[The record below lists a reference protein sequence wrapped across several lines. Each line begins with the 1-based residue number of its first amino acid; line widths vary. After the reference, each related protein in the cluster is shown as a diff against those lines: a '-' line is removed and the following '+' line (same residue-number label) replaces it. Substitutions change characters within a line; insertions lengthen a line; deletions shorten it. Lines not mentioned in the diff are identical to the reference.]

1 MYGKCLQERGMNI
14 WFVKIQAKPGVD
26 QQAKFEYS
34 PLGKI
39 FKKGLEKS
47 DKKEG
52 ILKWFKNFEA
62 KNEE

>member
-1 MYGKCLQERGMNI
+1 M
-14 WFVKIQAKPGVD
+14 KIQAKPGVV

-52 ILKWFKNFEA
+52 ILK
-62 KNEE
+62 